1 MINQSGSSRTGK
13 HSYSYTLIQIVLWA
27 LLLFLPLSVLRL
39 SGEEIFGRYLL
50 VLGLQ
55 TLTWMALFY
64 LNYLLLVPRML
75 FRRRTTM
82 FVWCNIVISLV
93 LPVLTQLLYS
103 MFTGTRLQ
111 DFSLTD
117 IVGYSSVMLM
127 FLFLILTAVSIRS
140 MQRNRQL
147 EAERER
153 NERELVSM
161 ELERLKSQLNPHFL
175 FNSLNNISALSAIDT
190 EATQEAISSLSDM
203 LRYVLYDTAQEK
215 VPLAGELR
223 FMADYIAL
231 MRMRYTDR
239 LKVDMRVE
247 GECDNLMVSPML
259 FQSLIENAFK
269 YGGSSK
275 SESVISILLKRD
287 GGTLVFRIDNTVPD
301 NSAAQSSAVGPGH
314 HGVGLVN
321 LRRRLQLLYPGQHT
335 FAAGPSS
342 AGYTAEVTL
351 SLNE

>member
-1 MINQSGSSRTGK
+1 MINQSGFSRTGK

-39 SGEEIFGRYLL
+39 SGEEIFGRYML

-175 FNSLNNISALSAIDT
+175 FNSLNNI

-239 LKVDMRVE
+239 LKVDMSVV

-269 YGGSSK
+269 YGGSST

-287 GGTLVFRIDNTVPD
+287 GDTLVFRIDNTVPD

-342 AGYTAEVTL
+342 TGYTAEVTL